1 MKSFRLYRTSLTLMV
16 LLAAPA
22 AVMAQSDCSQIVEHG
37 VFGTAPTD
45 SLENRTRAFVN
56 WLSQNTFDSYAKAVD
71 AAQQLGFTIDDIPAR
86 IGGHA
91 RASDW
96 RNYQAA
102 LQTVD
107 FSDKRNLSKF
117 SRIVNTADQGMA
129 KAWQTCTSSSKGVA
143 HAAIELSYDP
153 MRFTVRL
160 IYDAAGAPPTKIRD
174 FSMTPES
181 ATCTPAVN
189 SDTTLESSGL
199 ILSCTRRV
207 ASDAVQ
213 ITGKTDKGTLLAN
226 LPGLTPPSSMA
237 TRIIETPLGPP
248 PGGCTIDAKAKVN
261 ANVDDKSQD
270 GNQPVYVCP

>member
-1 MKSFRLYRTSLTLMV
+1 
-16 LLAAPA
+16 
-22 AVMAQSDCSQIVEHG
+22 
-37 VFGTAPTD
+37 
-45 SLENRTRAFVN
+45 VN
-56 WLSQNTFDSYAKAVD
+56 WLSQNTFDSYGKAVD
-71 AAQQLGFTIDDIPAR
+71 AAQQLGFTIDDTPAQ

-129 KAWQTCTSSSKGVA
+129 KAWQTCISNSEGVA
-143 HAAIELSYDP
+143 HAAIELSDDP

-160 IYDAAGAPPTKIRD
+160 IYDAAGAPPAKMRD
-174 FSMTPES
+174 FAITPES

-189 SDTTLESSGL
+189 SNTTLESSGL
-199 ILSCTRRV
+199 ILNCTRRV

-213 ITGKTDKGTLLAN
+213 ITGNTDKGALLAN

-237 TRIIETPLGPP
+237 TRIIDTPLGPP
-248 PGGCTIDAKAKVN
+248 PGGCTTDAKVK
-261 ANVDDKSQD
+261 ANVDDKTQD
-270 GNQPVYVCP
+270 GSQPVYVCP